1 MARLADKAEPTYQ
14 ALVEQIRGSPIVT
27 LDWRFV
33 VWVLLFGSNPLRLL
47 PLAEPY
53 FGGVR
58 RFGSRRVMRSAR

>member
-1 MARLADKAEPTYQ
+1 MARLADNAEPTYQ
-14 ALVEQIRGSPIVT
+14 ALVEQIRGSPLVT
-27 LDWRFV
+27 LDEIEDWRFV

-58 RFGSRRVMRSAR
+58 RFGSRRHA